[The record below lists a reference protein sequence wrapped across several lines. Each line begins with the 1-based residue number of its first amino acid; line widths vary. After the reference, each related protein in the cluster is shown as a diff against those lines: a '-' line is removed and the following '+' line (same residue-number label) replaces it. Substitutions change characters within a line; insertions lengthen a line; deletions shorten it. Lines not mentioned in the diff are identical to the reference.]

1 VAAPLSPRRTGYTG
15 VPASTHGPSR
25 GGATVGLDWR
35 SRMTEISF
43 TNVVIVAA
51 VAFAAPL
58 ALGLIPKLRLPAIV
72 LEIVLGIVIGPSGLG
87 WVTSDL
93 PVQVLSLVGLAFL
106 LFLAGLDV
114 ELGRLRGRLLRLA
127 GLGFVLSLGLAFAIG
142 YALDAAGQIRSP
154 LFVGI
159 VLSATALG
167 LVAPILMDAGLSE
180 GEFGQLVLAAATI
193 ADFGTVIL
201 LSLLFSRNTGS
212 VGSRLALLGSFG
224 ALVAAVG
231 FGVARAGRSKLLSGV
246 LGRLGDTTAQIRV
259 RGAVL
264 LLLGFVALAERF
276 GLETILG
283 AFMAG
288 VILRIVD
295 PDATATHPHF
305 RLKLEG
311 IGYGF
316 LIPVFFVS
324 SGVEFNLSALLSS
337 ASTMVRVPI
346 FLLALLLVRGT
357 PALLYRHV
365 LGNRR
370 TVAAGLLQATSL
382 SFVVAAV
389 QIGTLLGEISA
400 ATGAA
405 LIGAGLLSVML
416 FPLLAL
422 MLLGGSGAKRNGHE
436 R

>member
-1 VAAPLSPRRTGYTG
+1 
-15 VPASTHGPSR
+15 
-25 GGATVGLDWR
+25 
-35 SRMTEISF
+35 
-43 TNVVIVAA
+43 VVIVAA

-58 ALGLIPKLRLPAIV
+58 ALGLIRKLRLPAVV
-72 LEIVLGIVIGPSGLG
+72 LEIVLGIAVGPSGLG
-87 WVTSDL
+87 WVKFDL
-93 PVQVLSLVGLAFL
+93 PVQVLALVGLAFL

-127 GLGFVLSLGLAFAIG
+127 GLGFVLSLGLALSLG
-142 YALDAAGQIRSP
+142 YALAAAGQVRSP

-159 VLSATALG
+159 VLSATSLG
-167 LVAPILMDAGLSE
+167 LVAPILKDAGESE
-180 GEFGQLVLAAATI
+180 GEFGQIVLAAATI

-201 LSLLFSRNTGS
+201 LSLLFSRNAGN
-212 VGSRLALLGSFG
+212 VGSRLALLGSFV

-231 FGVARAGRSKLLSGV
+231 FGVARAGRSKMLSGA

-264 LLLGFVALAERF
+264 LLIGFVGLAERF
-276 GLETILG
+276 GLQTILG

-288 VILRIVD
+288 VI
-295 PDATATHPHF
+295 
-305 RLKLEG
+305 
-311 IGYGF
+311 
-316 LIPVFFVS
+316 
-324 SGVEFNLSALLSS
+324 SS

-346 FLLALLLVRGT
+346 FLLALLFVRGI

-382 SFVVAAV
+382 SFIVAAV

-416 FPLLAL
+416 LE
-422 MLLGGSGAKRNGHE
+422 GSGVKRNGHE

>member
-1 VAAPLSPRRTGYTG
+1 
-15 VPASTHGPSR
+15 
-25 GGATVGLDWR
+25 
-35 SRMTEISF
+35 MTEISF
-43 TNVVIVAA
+43 SNVVIVAT

-58 ALGLIPKLRLPAIV
+58 ALGLIPKLRLPAVV
-72 LEIVLGIVIGPSGLG
+72 LEIGLGITVGPSGLG

-93 PVQVLSLVGLAFL
+93 PVQVLALVGLAFL

-127 GLGFVLSLGLAFAIG
+127 GLGFVLSLGLALSVG
-142 YALDAAGQIRSP
+142 YALDAAGQVRSP

-167 LVAPILMDAGLSE
+167 LVAPILMDAGESE

-201 LSLLFSRNTGS
+201 LSLLFSRNSGE
-212 VGSRLALLGSFG
+212 VGSRLALLGSFV

-231 FGVARAGRSKLLSGV
+231 FGVARAERLKMFSGA

-264 LLLGFVALAERF
+264 LLIGFVALAERF
-276 GLETILG
+276 GLQTILG

-295 PDATATHPHF
+295 HDATANHPHF
-305 RLKLEG
+305 RLKLDG

-316 LIPVFFVS
+316 LIPAFFVS

-337 ASTMVRVPI
+337 ASSMVRVLI
-346 FLLALLLVRGT
+346 FLLALLCVRGI

-370 TVAAGLLQATSL
+370 SVAAGLLQATSL

-389 QIGTLLGEISA
+389 QIGILLDEISA

-405 LIGAGLLSVML
+405 LIGASSLSVML